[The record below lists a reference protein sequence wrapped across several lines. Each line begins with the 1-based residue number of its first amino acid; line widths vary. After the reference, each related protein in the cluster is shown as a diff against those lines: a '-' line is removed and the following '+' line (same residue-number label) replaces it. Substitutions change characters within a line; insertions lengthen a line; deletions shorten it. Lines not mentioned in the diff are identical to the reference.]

1 VNGFG
6 AKRLV
11 VVGMIGVLVV
21 ALVIG
26 LWPVHA
32 NVFGDASYSCGSGF
46 LHSTHDWNRDSAAL
60 EFQRIGDDAA
70 TSLPNQ
76 ACPNKVESRRDLA
89 LLLMGFALA
98 LGLIAEVLL
107 DRRRQPKFGTTLL
120 ANRQRTNPRPPMS
133 VRRAPSEESSLP

>member
-1 VNGFG
+1 MNGFG

-46 LHSTHDWNRDSAAL
+46 LHSAHDWNVDSSAL
-60 EFQRIGDDAA
+60 EFQRSGDDAA
-70 TSLPNQ
+70 TSLPNI
-76 ACPNKVESRRDLA
+76 ACPNTVDNRRDLA

-98 LGLIAEVLL
+98 VGLIAEVLL
-107 DRRRQPKFGTTLL
+107 DRRRQPKFGTTLF
-120 ANRQRTNPRPPMS
+120 ANRRRTSPRPPTA
-133 VRRAPSEESSLP
+133 VRRTPTEESGLP

>member
-46 LHSTHDWNRDSAAL
+46 LHSTHDWNVDSAAL
-60 EFQRIGDDAA
+60 EFQRSGDDAA

-98 LGLIAEVLL
+98 VGLIAEVLL
-107 DRRRQPKFGTTLL
+107 DRRRQPKFGTTLF
-120 ANRQRTNPRPPMS
+120 ANRRRTSPRPPMPI
-133 VRRAPSEESSLP
+133 RRAPSEESSLP

>member
-1 VNGFG
+1 MNGFG

-11 VVGMIGVLVV
+11 VVGMIGVLVI

-32 NVFGDASYSCGSGF
+32 NVVGDASYSCGSGF
-46 LHSTHDWNRDSAAL
+46 LHSTHDWNVDSATF
-60 EFQRIGDDAA
+60 EFQRIGDNAA

-98 LGLIAEVLL
+98 VGLIAEVLL
-107 DRRRQPKFGTTLL
+107 DRRRQPKFGTTLV
-120 ANRQRTNPRPPMS
+120 ANRRRTSPRPPMP
-133 VRRAPSEESSLP
+133 VRRAAPEESSLP

>member
-46 LHSTHDWNRDSAAL
+46 LHSTHDWSVDSAAL
-60 EFQRIGDDAA
+60 EFQRSGDDVA

-76 ACPNKVESRRDLA
+76 ACPNEVDGRRDLA

-98 LGLIAEVLL
+98 VGLIAEVLL

-120 ANRQRTNPRPPMS
+120 ANRRRTSARPPMP